1 MSCHTILE
9 FLPLGL
15 YHPISC
21 HKLPYHE
28 KPLEPRHIPPCYTIP
43 YHGELVG
50 QLTHHANENYLSTC
64 HAFWNIPHHAIPCQS
79 MPYHAMPIYLAIQW
93 RASWAH
99 IMPYQTRLEL
109 LSLGLYHPIPFHT
122 MLYHLILCHTMENH
136 LGTCHAMPCLS
147 QRPPPSPSVCSLH
160 CISSMWL
167 IVPESY
173 DCYRVLVYLNPYPIQ
188 LLEKQL

>member
-1 MSCHTILE
+1 
-9 FLPLGL
+9 
-15 YHPISC
+15 
-21 HKLPYHE
+21 
-28 KPLEPRHIPPCYTIP
+28 
-43 YHGELVG
+43 
-50 QLTHHANENYLSTC
+50 
-64 HAFWNIPHHAIPCQS
+64 

-147 QRPPPSPSVCSLH
+147 QRPPPSPSVCSALH
-160 CISSMWL
+160 LVYVVDCTRVLRLLQSFGL
-167 IVPESY
+167 PES
-173 DCYRVLVYLNPYPIQ
+173 LPYPVTGEAIVILGKAPLPVTKSSYLQ
-188 LLEKQL
+188 TMSKTAHHLHL